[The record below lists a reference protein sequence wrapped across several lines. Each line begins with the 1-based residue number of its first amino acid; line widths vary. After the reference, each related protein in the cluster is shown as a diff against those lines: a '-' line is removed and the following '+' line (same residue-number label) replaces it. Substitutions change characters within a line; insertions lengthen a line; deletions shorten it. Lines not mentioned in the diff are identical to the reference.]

1 MQASKKLGIIGSGNI
16 AQAILKGALHT
27 QVIAP
32 EDVFVYDIRPEV
44 TAQLQSD
51 LGVIS
56 CATSSE
62 LCKNADLILLAVKPF
77 ACRDALKLMQYDL
90 TEQKA
95 LISVVTGWTKSDML
109 EELHRN
115 TRILR
120 VVPNTP
126 ALVGEGCM
134 VLDAQHTLREDEFSF
149 AKSLFSGC
157 GEVFLLPEETF
168 DAVTGLSGSGPAFVY
183 QFITALA
190 NGGLYKGLPSDVSY
204 RLAARTVLG
213 SAKMVLESGIH
224 PGQLKDMVM
233 TPGGTTITGI
243 HELEKGGFN
252 GIVMDA
258 VAASTEKASGV
269 KKA

>member
-1 MQASKKLGIIGSGNI
+1 MQTHKKLGIIGSGNI

-27 QVIAP
+27 QAISP

-44 TAQLQSD
+44 TGRLESE

-56 CATSSE
+56 CSSSSE
-62 LCKNADLILLAVKPF
+62 LCKKADLILLAVKPF
-77 ACRDALKLMQYDL
+77 VCRDALKLMQYDL
-90 TEQKA
+90 TGQKA
-95 LISVVTGWTKSDML
+95 LISVVTGWTKEDIL
-109 EELHRN
+109 KELHKN
-115 TRILR
+115 VRILR

-134 VLDAQHTLREDEFSF
+134 VLDAQHTLRDDEFSF
-149 AKSLFSGC
+149 AERLFAGC
-157 GEVFLLPEETF
+157 GEIFLLPEESF
-168 DAVTGLSGSGPAFVY
+168 EAVTGLSGSGPAFVY

-190 NGGLYKGLPSDVSY
+190 NGGLFKGIPSDISY

-252 GIVMDA
+252 GVVMDA
-258 VAASTEKASGV
+258 VAAATDKASDV
-269 KKA
+269 KKG